1 VAEEYDPFVRGL
13 LPVGVRT
20 AKTLDPVRQQRTLPF
35 EWWYPAPEDYRG
47 QDFSPSTQDVFSLP
61 CGPPRTQAAVRNAK
75 VRAGHY
81 PLVVFSHTSNGH
93 RRQST
98 FLCTHLASHGYV
110 VVAPDH
116 VGNTVIEL
124 EERNQRAA
132 AGNPLSQAD
141 RDTLIQRI
149 IADRVPDIRCV
160 LDHLLSRLPAHI
172 DTERVGLIGW
182 SFGGWA
188 VLAAPEIEDR
198 IRAVVAMAP
207 AGCSKPLPGII
218 PATLTFKW
226 RRQIRTLLLA
236 AERDQATPL
245 DGMYELFDRAPSQKQ
260 MVILGDADHGHFGDD
275 IEMPGDCSR
284 QSAHAFAQALTLA
297 HMDSVLKSNAAGTA
311 FLGRSLSTKLSERG
325 VRAVVHKT

>member
-1 VAEEYDPFVRGL
+1 MAEEYDPFVRGL
-13 LPVGVRT
+13 FPVGVRT

-35 EWWYPAPEDYRG
+35 EWWYPATEDHSG
-47 QDFSPSTQDVFSLP
+47 QDLSPSTQDVFSLP
-61 CGPPRTQAAVRNAK
+61 SGPQRTQAAARNAK
-75 VRAGHY
+75 VRDGRY

-98 FLCTHLASHGYV
+98 FLCTHFASHGYV

-116 VGNTVIEL
+116 VGNTVMEL
-124 EERNQRAA
+124 EERNRRAA
-132 AGNPLSQAD
+132 AGKPLSQAG
-141 RDTLIQRI
+141 RDSMIQRI
-149 IADRVPDIRCV
+149 IADRVPDIRCL

-172 DTERVGLIGW
+172 DTECVGLMGW

-188 VLAAPEIEDR
+188 VLAAPELEDR

-207 AGCSKPLPGII
+207 CGCSKPLPGII
-218 PATLTFKW
+218 PATLTFEWK
-226 RRQIRTLLLA
+226 RETPTLLLA

-245 DGMYELFDRAPSQKQ
+245 DGMFELFDRTPSQKQ
-260 MVILGDADHGHFGDD
+260 MVILRDADHGHFGDD

-284 QSAHAFAQALTLA
+284 QSAHAFAQALSLA
-297 HMDSVLKSNAAGTA
+297 HMDSVLKSNAAGKA
-311 FLGRSLSTKLSERG
+311 FLGRGLSEKLSERG